1 MAENSAEL
9 TNYLKPSA
17 PLRDKIVM
25 KFSLSLWCCNSLTY
39 TYSLVRFI
47 THKSIS
53 YKELCQYFFSY
64 YFMIIYHYPLLFNK
78 YDVISGVTFHIIFF
92 ITPNKYE
99 FQLPQT
105 VFKNPL
111 GRL

>member
-1 MAENSAEL
+1 ML
-9 TNYLKPSA
+9 VT
-17 PLRDKIVM
+17 
-25 KFSLSLWCCNSLTY
+25 LSGTALQFYNA
-39 TYSLVRFI
+39 YSLVRFI

-92 ITPNKYE
+92 ITPNKSE

>member
-1 MAENSAEL
+1 MLVTLSGMAIPVRL
-9 TNYLKPSA
+9 VQLRKA
-17 PLRDKIVM
+17 PHSILVTLLGTALQ
-25 KFSLSLWCCNSLTY
+25 FYNA
-39 TYSLVRFI
+39 YSLICFI

-92 ITPNKYE
+92 ITPNKSK